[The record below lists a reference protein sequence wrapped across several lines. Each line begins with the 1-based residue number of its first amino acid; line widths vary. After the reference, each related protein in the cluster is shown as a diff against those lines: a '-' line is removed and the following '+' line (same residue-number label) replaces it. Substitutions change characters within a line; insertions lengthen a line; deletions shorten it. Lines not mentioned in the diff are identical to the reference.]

1 MPNWRPILHDKQ
13 GEKIP
18 GQDTVIFTEHIR
30 GTDNAGLGL
39 HSADNFLTLG
49 LKMRQSLGSYLS
61 AGPFRAMLQVL
72 LESGHMQEVLH
83 THLVA
88 NAG

>member
-39 HSADNFLTLG
+39 HSTDNFFTLG
-49 LKMRQSLGSYLS
+49 LMMRDSLRCYLS
-61 AGPFRAMLQVL
+61 AGPFRAVLQVL
-72 LESGHMQEVLH
+72 LESGHVQEVLH
-83 THLVA
+83 SHLVA
-88 NAG
+88 NTG